1 MIQSASVSAAITA
14 DTEMCTWE
22 KRWFTEKRRNKVFEL
37 LPFSFN
43 GLLIG
48 VPLLMS
54 VESCWPEL
62 SLAQP
67 LPASLGCSVSVL

>member
-1 MIQSASVSAAITA
+1 MG
-14 DTEMCTWE
+14 
-22 KRWFTEKRRNKVFEL
+22 KRWFTAKRRNKVL
-37 LPFSFN
+37 DLPFSFN

-62 SLAQP
+62 CLTQP
-67 LPASLGCSVSVL
+67 LPASLGCSVSAL

>member
-1 MIQSASVSAAITA
+1 M
-14 DTEMCTWE
+14 E
-22 KRWFTEKRRNKVFEL
+22 KRWFTAKRRNKVLEL
-37 LPFSFN
+37 LPFRFN

-54 VESCWPEL
+54 VESCSPEL

-67 LPASLGCSVSVL
+67 LLASLGCSVSAL